1 MIDGPYSVPA
11 APGVPATGLMAGVLC
26 AFSVPVVRGP
36 AALPPAQGV
45 AAMNAIDAAAMTPAF
60 LAVFAGAGGVCAVT
74 AVVTFVRRAAGPGKG
89 LAREERQKALSP
101 TLRAWSAGRIVSGG
115 VCRPDDARPVAPDA
129 RKTAMADPRG
139 FMTTPR
145 QEWPRRPVEERVR
158 DWNEVYVPGALL
170 PVVGKQADRCM
181 DCGIPFCHHACPLGN
196 LIPEWNDLVSREDWR
211 AASDRLHATNNFPEF
226 TGRLCPAPCEA
237 GCVLAIN
244 QPAVTI
250 KNVECAIA
258 DRAWEDGS
266 TRPRPPERLS
276 ERTVA
281 VIGSGPAGLAAAQQL
296 TRAGHTVTVYEKN
309 DRLGGLMRYGI
320 PEFKMEKHHLER
332 RLEQMRAEGTAFRT
346 SAAVGRDVG
355 AVELRSRYDAVV
367 VATGATAWRELP
379 VPGRELRGVHQ
390 AMEYLP
396 LANRVREGDLEASP
410 LSAAGKHVVIVGG
423 GDTGADCLGTAV
435 REGAASVTQL
445 DIYAQPGTERDEDAE
460 PWPTYPKLYRL
471 SAAHEEAR
479 DLRTAPAA
487 DADARLFAAS
497 TLRFAGDADGHVREL
512 HLTEVDAQRRPV
524 PGTGRTLPADLVLLA
539 LGFSGPDRR
548 DGLIGQLGLTLEP
561 RGTIARDA
569 GFATDVPGVFA
580 AGDAAR
586 GQSLIVWAIA
596 EGRAVAAAVDR
607 YLTGSSA
614 LPAPISAHDRPMTV

>member
-1 MIDGPYSVPA
+1 
-11 APGVPATGLMAGVLC
+11 
-26 AFSVPVVRGP
+26 
-36 AALPPAQGV
+36 
-45 AAMNAIDAAAMTPAF
+45 
-60 LAVFAGAGGVCAVT
+60 
-74 AVVTFVRRAAGPGKG
+74 
-89 LAREERQKALSP
+89 
-101 TLRAWSAGRIVSGG
+101 
-115 VCRPDDARPVAPDA
+115 
-129 RKTAMADPRG
+129 MADPRG

-145 QEWPRRPVEERVR
+145 EEWPRRPVGERVR

-170 PVVGKQADRCM
+170 PLVNRQAGRCM
-181 DCGIPFCHHACPLGN
+181 DCGIPFCHDACPLGN
-196 LIPEWNDLVSREDWR
+196 LIPDWNDLVARDDWR
-211 AASDRLHATNNFPEF
+211 TASDRLHATNNFPEF

-258 DRAWEDGS
+258 DRAWEEGFVP
-266 TRPRPPERLS
+266 PRPPDRLS
-276 ERTVA
+276 GRTVA

-296 TRAGHTVTVYEKN
+296 TRAGHTVAVYERD
-309 DRLGGLMRYGI
+309 DRIGGLMRYGI
-320 PEFKMEKHHLER
+320 PEFKMEKRHLER
-332 RLEQMRAEGTAFRT
+332 RLEQMRAEGTKFRT
-346 SAAVGRDVG
+346 STEAGRDVDAG
-355 AVELRSRYDAVV
+355 HLRARFDALVI
-367 VATGATAWRELP
+367 ATGATAWRELD
-379 VPGRELRGVHQ
+379 VPGRALTGVHQ

-396 LANRVREGDLEASP
+396 LANRVREGDLEVSP

-445 DIYAQPGTERDEDAE
+445 DIYARPGAERDEDAE

-479 DLRTAPAA
+479 ELRTAPVA

-497 TLRFAGDADGHVREL
+497 TLRFTGDAAGHVRSL
-512 HLTEVDAQRRPV
+512 HLVAVDARRRPL
-524 PGTGRTLPADLVLLA
+524 PGTGRSLPADLVLLA
-539 LGFSGPDRR
+539 LGFSGPDREN
-548 DGLIGQLGLTLEP
+548 GLIKQLGLELEP
-561 RGTIARDA
+561 RGTLARDA
-569 GFATDVPGVFA
+569 GFATNVPGVFA

-607 YLTGSSA
+607 YLTHGPTR
-614 LPAPISAHDRPMTV
+614 LPAPIGPYDRPMTA

>member
-1 MIDGPYSVPA
+1 
-11 APGVPATGLMAGVLC
+11 
-26 AFSVPVVRGP
+26 
-36 AALPPAQGV
+36 
-45 AAMNAIDAAAMTPAF
+45 
-60 LAVFAGAGGVCAVT
+60 
-74 AVVTFVRRAAGPGKG
+74 
-89 LAREERQKALSP
+89 
-101 TLRAWSAGRIVSGG
+101 
-115 VCRPDDARPVAPDA
+115 
-129 RKTAMADPRG
+129 MADPKG

-145 QEWPRRPVEERVR
+145 REWPRRPVEERVR

-170 PVVGKQADRCM
+170 PIISKQADRCM
-181 DCGIPFCHHACPLGN
+181 DCGIPFCHDACPLGN
-196 LIPEWNDLVSREDWR
+196 LIPDWNDLVSREDWR

-258 DRAWEDGS
+258 DRAWEEGFL
-266 TRPRPPERLS
+266 PPQPPDRLS
-276 ERTVA
+276 GRTVA
-281 VIGSGPAGLAAAQQL
+281 VIGSGPTGLAAAQQL
-296 TRAGHTVTVYEKN
+296 TRAGHTVAVYEKD

-320 PEFKMEKHHLER
+320 PAFKMEKHHLER
-332 RLEQMRAEGTAFRT
+332 RLEQMRAEGTKFRT
-346 SAAVGRDVG
+346 AAAVGRDVG
-355 AVELRSRYDAVV
+355 AAELRTRYDAVV
-367 VATGATAWRELP
+367 IATGAAAWRELP
-379 VPGRELRGVHQ
+379 VPGRELAGIHQ

-396 LANRVREGDLEASP
+396 LANRVCEGDIEASP
-410 LSAAGKHVVIVGG
+410 ISAAGRHVVIVGG

-445 DIYAQPGTERDEDAE
+445 DIYAQPEAERNEDTE
-460 PWPTYPKLYRL
+460 PWPTYPKIYRL
-471 SAAHEEAR
+471 SAAHQEAGH
-479 DLRTAPAA
+479 LRTAPAA

-497 TLRFAGDADGHVREL
+497 TLHFTGDADGHVRSL
-512 HLTEVDAQRRPV
+512 HLVEVDARRRPL

-548 DGLIGQLGLTLEP
+548 DGLIDQLGLELAP
-561 RGTIARDA
+561 RGTILRDA
-569 GFATDVPGVFA
+569 GFATNVPGVFA

-607 YLTGSSA
+607 FLTGRSR
-614 LPAPISAHDRPMTV
+614 LPAPIGPYDRPMTV